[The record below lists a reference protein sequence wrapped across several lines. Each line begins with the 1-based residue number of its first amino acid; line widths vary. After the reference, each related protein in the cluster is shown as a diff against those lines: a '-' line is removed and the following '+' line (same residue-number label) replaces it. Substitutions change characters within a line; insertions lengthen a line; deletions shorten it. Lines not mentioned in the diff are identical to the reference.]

1 MGDLRKTIERYDQSD
16 YLGDL
21 RGFPDQV
28 REGVKEGRKTQL
40 DRTDYDQ
47 ILVCGMGGSGITGDL
62 LSQFLFYQSTI
73 PIQTNRFY
81 RVPTWVD
88 DGTLVVVVSYSG
100 NTEETLGACEDAL
113 RCDADCLA
121 VTSNGE
127 LADVV
132 ERENLDR
139 IEVPQGMQP
148 RAAAAYLFLPL
159 PFVLGP
165 VVGYDVPDEGT
176 VRKACSHLEDLV
188 DELDPEQEN
197 NPALR
202 VARQLDGRLPILY
215 GSEEVTAVLSR
226 RFKNQINENAKT
238 FAVSNVLPEMN
249 HNEVMAIDD
258 LEKNPEEYGVVFLRD
273 QGEHARVQKR
283 FTILEDLLEDSVGYI
298 GSIESRGRSLLARFL
313 TLMLHTDYV
322 SYYLALLNERD
333 PTSIG
338 YIDELKQRL

>member
-1 MGDLRKTIERYDQSD
+1 MNELQEAIKHYDRSN

-21 RGFPDQV
+21 KGFPDQV
-28 REGVKEGRKTQL
+28 RDGIRKGRDVEL

-47 ILVCGMGGSGITGDL
+47 VLVCGMGGSGIAGDL
-62 LSQFLFYQSTI
+62 LSQFLFYRSQI
-73 PIQTNRFY
+73 PIHTNRFY
-81 RVPTWVD
+81 RVPAWVD
-88 DGTLVVVVSYSG
+88 ERTLVVVVSYSG
-100 NTEETLGACEDAL
+100 NTEETLSSCEDAL

-127 LADVV
+127 LAKVV
-132 ERENLDR
+132 DRENLKQ
-139 IEVPQGMQP
+139 IKVPQGLPP

-159 PFVLGP
+159 PFVLGS
-165 VVGYDVPDEGT
+165 VVGYDAPDEGT
-176 VRKACSHLEDLV
+176 VEKACSHLEDLV
-188 DELDPEQEN
+188 EKLDPERDTNAALTMASNLEN
-197 NPALR
+197 
-202 VARQLDGRLPILY
+202 QLPILY
-215 GSEEVTAVLSR
+215 GSEEVTAVLAK

-238 FAVSNVLPEMN
+238 FAVSNVIPEMN

-258 LEKNPEEYGVVFLRD
+258 LEETPEQYGVVFLRD

-283 FTILEDLLEDSVGYI
+283 FAILEDLLEDSVNYI

-322 SYYLALLNERD
+322 SYYLALLNEQD

-338 YIDELKQRL
+338 YINELKQRL

>member
-1 MGDLRKTIERYDQSD
+1 MDDLRETIEEYDQSN
-16 YLGDL
+16 YLDDL

-28 REGVKEGRKTQL
+28 REGVREGRETQL

-62 LSQFLFYQSTI
+62 LSQFLFYQSTV

-88 DGTLVVVVSYSG
+88 ERTLVVVVSYSG
-100 NTEETLGACEDAL
+100 NTEETLSACEDAL

-127 LADVV
+127 LTEVA
-132 ERENLDR
+132 EREDFAH

-148 RAAAAYLFLPL
+148 RAAAAYLFVPL

-165 VVGYDVPDEGT
+165 AVGYDVPDEGT
-176 VRKACSHLEDLV
+176 VETACNHLEDLV
-188 DELDPEQEN
+188 EQLDPGRLP
-197 NPALR
+197 NPALTM
-202 VARQLDGRLPILY
+202 ARQLEGRLPILY
-215 GSEEVTAVLSR
+215 GSEEVTAVLAQ

-258 LEKNPEEYGVVFLRD
+258 LEKTPEKYGVVFLRD
-273 QGEHARVQKR
+273 RGEHARIQKR
-283 FTILEDLLEDSVGYI
+283 FTILEELLEDSVGYL
-298 GSIESRGRSLLARFL
+298 GSVESRGRSLLARFL